1 MAKRPHWYKRL
12 NDIDS
17 CNVEFCEILT
27 SSYGLEDFFSNEPY
41 LVSIFKNYRS
51 KKLNDLTLFW
61 CFIISFM
68 HWSGETKLYDSEKMD
83 YVNLKLFGILRG
95 NSVSNK
101 SSYIKLIRE
110 AFDFVEIYFR
120 EMFIDSN
127 SNFNST
133 CVESLTS
140 TKLLAELEISS
151 KFVSSDEDRPLND
164 FCFFEPNSSKAKEIH
179 PSLISAFNGV
189 YKLQRSTMSYS
200 KDVCMNVLSTG
211 SLGNE
216 ILYMRVHHLIKK
228 LPSLEYLYITR
239 LLIGTRV
246 YKYDKEALD
255 YLQPVLQNMRANR
268 ESFQGLLNS
277 CQNKRAEA
285 CQRRGADIIERM
297 SVIFQNLFDT
307 LKVLQSIESI
317 QFDRIRKNTLE
328 EIKTKINNVF
338 YSNEIIEGDDD
349 CIYPDGV
356 DLKELIEVQIKSVKK
371 IPLQSMK
378 FGISAAKAAVKFFKK
393 VLLPQSIQLFS
404 VDMVDVKKDI
414 VSELKVIQN
423 PMNCFSVGTRLLD
436 SWMKILPN
444 PANDQEIYCF
454 RNELNKS
461 YQIELEKYISLYQSG
476 IDHKSSLTETSESI
490 LLTQRRW
497 IEQLRWKLGNSA
509 IQPNSSELIMVTH
522 SPEKQMAQTE
532 RSASFESSI
541 TFNVY
546 NTYGS
551 ISTRLDMFQDII
563 HCFAHSPMDSQTTY
577 VNINESLSAS
587 QCMNYSRIIECCDD
601 MVVENNEHILEDNHI
616 DIDEYIIHDCLSDL
630 TAQVDNLIKTTDEEI
645 ADLNSNQNFSSLES
659 SKQLTASNDS
669 LMSEGMKMLC
679 KRILLTDSV
688 ILSSTKLN
696 KICKT
701 NMIDV
706 RKACNLLIEHG
717 LLSLENKLLANKFTY
732 HESYMKQLPRNKDV
746 GYLRSG
752 FEYF

>member
-127 SNFNST
+127 SLYERFIYWVIGKRNFIHEST
-133 CVESLTS
+133 SL
-140 TKLLAELEISS
+140 
-151 KFVSSDEDRPLND
+151 D
-164 FCFFEPNSSKAKEIH
+164 
-179 PSLISAFNGV
+179 
-189 YKLQRSTMSYS
+189 
-200 KDVCMNVLSTG
+200 
-211 SLGNE
+211 
-216 ILYMRVHHLIKK
+216 KK

-371 IPLQSMK
+371 ISLQSMK

-732 HESYMKQLPRNKDV
+732 HESYIKQLPRNKDV

>member
-1 MAKRPHWYKRL
+1 MNSFDLSNMLELSLNRLYERFIYWVIGKRNFIHE
-12 NDIDS
+12 S
-17 CNVEFCEILT
+17 T
-27 SSYGLEDFFSNEPY
+27 SLD
-41 LVSIFKNYRS
+41 
-51 KKLNDLTLFW
+51 
-61 CFIISFM
+61 
-68 HWSGETKLYDSEKMD
+68 
-83 YVNLKLFGILRG
+83 
-95 NSVSNK
+95 
-101 SSYIKLIRE
+101 
-110 AFDFVEIYFR
+110 
-120 EMFIDSN
+120 
-127 SNFNST
+127 
-133 CVESLTS
+133 
-140 TKLLAELEISS
+140 
-151 KFVSSDEDRPLND
+151 
-164 FCFFEPNSSKAKEIH
+164 
-179 PSLISAFNGV
+179 
-189 YKLQRSTMSYS
+189 
-200 KDVCMNVLSTG
+200 
-211 SLGNE
+211 
-216 ILYMRVHHLIKK
+216 KK

-378 FGISAAKAAVKFFKK
+378 VGISAAKAAVKFFKK

-423 PMNCFSVGTRLLD
+423 PMNCFSVSDLTYNSIFHNHKRDNVDVKEILSSLEKKHFLKRGKFLKVGTRLLD

-461 YQIELEKYISLYQSG
+461 YQIELEKYISLYESG

-732 HESYMKQLPRNKDV
+732 HESYIKQLPRNKAYLVDFSLTLVKFGIVNFEAYYETLKTIDTKNGIYLTPHGLSVLRQKRYSDLKIVINEESVVEPSKESYRKLFDPSKGNKFSGKYKDV
-746 GYLRSG
+746 VETDQTINIESELENSITITKRQRGLTDKAK
-752 FEYF
+752 EYQEQRMQTKKKKNNQ